1 MPKGLDKL
9 GLGLDKLGLGMDKLD
24 LKGRTRKVSRPG

>member
-24 LKGRTRKVSRPG
+24 LKARTRKVSRPG